1 MIPHLEQWKELTG
14 LYNARELQSM
24 WRILSHEPGD
34 INMPLVI
41 ERLKNKEPFDYIL
54 GHTEFYS
61 LPFKVNTSVLI
72 PRPETEELVEWILKD
87 HKEESALNVLDIG
100 TGSGCIG
107 ISLASQRNGW
117 KVSVSDISPDAIR
130 VARENAI
137 LNGVEVDFYESDILQ
152 SKPSGAFDIV
162 VSNPPY
168 IIESESSVMSGSTLA
183 YEPHEALFTGGEDAL
198 LFYRRIGELAKE
210 LLTPGGRLYFEI
222 NEFRAQETATCLEQ
236 MGYEVLVRKDLQRK
250 DRMIRAMLPSSR

>member
-1 MIPHLEQWKELTG
+1 MPHLEQWKELAG
-14 LYNARELQSM
+14 LYNARELQNM
-24 WRILSHEPGD
+24 WRFLNREPGD

-72 PRPETEELVEWILKD
+72 PRPETEELVDWILKG

-100 TGSGCIG
+100 TGSGCIA
-107 ISLASQRNGW
+107 ISLASQRSGW
-117 KVSVSDISPDAIR
+117 KVSASDISPDAIA

-137 LNGVEVDFYESDILQ
+137 LNSVEVDFNESDILH
-152 SKPSGAFDIV
+152 SIPNGTFDIV

-168 IIESESSVMSGSTLA
+168 IIESESTVMSGSTLK
-183 YEPHEALFTGGEDAL
+183 YEPHEALFTGGGDAL
-198 LFYRRIGELAKE
+198 LFYRRIGEVAKE

-222 NEFRAQETATCLEQ
+222 NEFRAQETTTCLEQ
-236 MGYEVLVRKDLQRK
+236 MGYEAIVGKDLQKK
-250 DRMIRAMLPSSR
+250 DRMIRAMLRSSR